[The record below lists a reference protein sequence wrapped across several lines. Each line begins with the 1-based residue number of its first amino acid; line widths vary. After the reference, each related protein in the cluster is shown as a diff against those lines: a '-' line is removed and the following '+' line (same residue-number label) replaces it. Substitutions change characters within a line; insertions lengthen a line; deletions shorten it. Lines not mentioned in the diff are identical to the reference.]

1 MFLLSG
7 YFFLLYFHT
16 QYSSSPQSLLD
27 EPNPNSPANSQAA
40 QLYQENKREYEKRV
54 SAIVEQSCRDG
65 WPYDPVCLLLSCVL
79 HFSRAPLNFS
89 IPHHLFDFKLSCTL
103 PPTSLHRIFFFA
115 HQEGFIFV
123 FSPPFPVHQGNC
135 AESYL
140 DVLSRWTL
148 WAIIPKIFCVLT
160 CCNTFP
166 WIIMLN
172 VLNMKSWVLFYCAP
186 SSLLSVCFH
195 KAVCLG
201 SSVIILSVLGRRSNL
216 NIMDYSEVRH
226 LYTEM
231 CCELCYMHGRKSVF
245 TFLFST
251 RVYKNPATEFM
262 YRFCTGCSACHFFSS
277 CK

>member
-7 YFFLLYFHT
+7 YFFLLYFHA

-103 PPTSLHRIFFFA
+103 PPASLHRIFFCPPRGIYFCI
-115 HQEGFIFV
+115 QSPFSSPSRELCWILPWCFV
-123 FSPPFPVHQGNC
+123 TMDFV
-135 AESYL
+135 
-140 DVLSRWTL
+140 
-148 WAIIPKIFCVLT
+148 PKIFCVLT

-172 VLNMKSWVLFYCAP
+172 VLNIKSWVLFYCAP